1 MRARAFLTFV
11 VLNIVITAGVAYAVI
26 SAMGSP
32 TAPAD
37 QPQQFATVQIIITA
51 TPDPFATVP
60 VRIVTATP
68 LPGQIASIPTG
79 VLDPSVPTAEGGS
92 TETTETG
99 GPLVSAPNPTQDPSI
114 AADPEL
120 ASTQAALP
128 ANCQLHRLAEGESP
142 GLLSEIYG
150 VTIDDILAANS
161 LTEDDARFLQIGQ
174 VLVVPLEGCALIE
187 SPIDLNTTEEATVE
201 GEATAEGTPAGP
213 TNTPTPSLTPT
224 VTLAPTA
231 ANAQVEIQ
239 EIIGAGDITTEAV
252 ILYNRGAT
260 VDLTGWTLR
269 DLDGNVYTFPE
280 GRLFNDSI
288 IEVRTQVGQN
298 TPVLKFWGLT
308 RAVWGDLGDVVTLSD
323 ANGNVQATLRLAAP

>member
-1 MRARAFLTFV
+1 MRARAFFTFII
-11 VLNIVITAGVAYAVI
+11 LNIAITAGVAYLVI
-26 SAMGSP
+26 STMGSP
-32 TAPAD
+32 STTTD
-37 QPQQFATVQIIITA
+37 QTQRFATVQIIITA
-51 TPDPFATVP
+51 TPDPFATIP

-68 LPGQIASIPTG
+68 LPGQISAIPTG
-79 VLDPSVPTAEGGS
+79 VLDPLAPTTVADVTQP
-92 TETTETG
+92 TEEA
-99 GPLVSAPNPTQDPSI
+99 APPTQDPAI
-114 AADPEL
+114 AADAEL
-120 ASTQAALP
+120 SATQAALP

-150 VTIDDILAANS
+150 VGIDDILAANA

-174 VLVVPLEGCALIE
+174 VLVIPLEGCALIE
-187 SPIDLNTTEEATVE
+187 APIDLNATAEETTE
-201 GEATAEGTPAGP
+201 GEATVEGTPAGP
-213 TNTPTPSLTPT
+213 TITPSPTLTPT

-239 EIIGAGDITTEAV
+239 EIVGAGEITTEAV

-308 RAVWGDLGDVVTLSD
+308 RPVWGDIGDVVTLTD
-323 ANGNVQATLRLAAP
+323 ANGNVQASLRLLGQ

>member
-1 MRARAFLTFV
+1 MRARAFFTFIL
-11 VLNIVITAGVAYAVI
+11 LNVAITAGVAYLVVT
-26 SAMGSP
+26 SLGSP
-32 TAPAD
+32 VAPAD
-37 QPQQFATVQIIITA
+37 QTQKFATVQIIVTA
-51 TPDPFATVP
+51 TLDPLATVP

-79 VLDPSVPTAEGGS
+79 VLDPLAPTQIADLTQP
-92 TETTETG
+92 TEE
-99 GPLVSAPNPTQDPSI
+99 SAPPTQDPAI
-114 AADPEL
+114 AADAEL
-120 ASTQAALP
+120 SATQAALP
-128 ANCQLHRLAEGESP
+128 ANCQLHRLDEGQSP

-150 VTIDDILAANS
+150 VSIDDILAANQ
-161 LTEDDARFLQIGQ
+161 LTEDDARFLQIGE
-174 VLVVPLEGCALIE
+174 VLVIPLEGCTLIE
-187 SPIDLNTTEEATVE
+187 APIDLNATEETTLE
-201 GEATAEGTPAGP
+201 GNADLDGTPEGP
-213 TNTPTPSLTPT
+213 TPTFTPSLTPT

-231 ANAQVEIQ
+231 ASAQVEIQ
-239 EIIGAGDITTEAV
+239 EISGAGDITTESV

-308 RAVWGDLGDVVTLSD
+308 RPVWGDIGDVVTLTD
-323 ANGNVQATLRLAAP
+323 KNGNVQATLRLIGQ

>member
-1 MRARAFLTFV
+1 MRARAFLTFI
-11 VLNIVITAGVAYAVI
+11 VLNIAITALVSYLVI
-26 SAMGSP
+26 STLGTPLPS
-32 TAPAD
+32 AD
-37 QPQQFATVQIIITA
+37 QPRQFATVQIIITA

-68 LPGQIASIPTG
+68 LPGEIAAIPTG
-79 VLDPSVPTAEGGS
+79 LLDTPSPADLTNVAA
-92 TETTETG
+92 
-99 GPLVSAPNPTQDPSI
+99 APNVASEPTDNPAATQI

-142 GLLSEIYG
+142 GLLAEVYG
-150 VTIDDILAANS
+150 VSAFDILTANG

-174 VLVVPLEGCALIE
+174 VLVIPLAGCALIE
-187 SPIDLNTTEEATVE
+187 QPIDLN
-201 GEATAEGTPAGP
+201 ATAEVTAEGDGTPSDGATPEGP
-213 TNTPTPSLTPT
+213 TLTPTPSLTPT

-231 ANAQVEIQ
+231 ASAQVEIQ
-239 EIIGAGDITTEAV
+239 EVIGAGDITSEAV

-308 RAVWGDLGDVVTLSD
+308 RAVWGDIGDVMTLTD
-323 ANGNVQATLRLAAP
+323 ARGNVQATLRLLGQ